1 MNYLYMVPVRKLK
14 MMKMKFVK
22 TFQVAAFAALFLLPA
37 LLQGWGF
44 WAHKTIT
51 RKAISVMPE
60 PVSGFFLAYADSLAE
75 KSIDP
80 DLWRRHDKKE
90 GNRHFIDIDEY
101 GAFPY
106 SELPRDYG
114 AAVAKFGE
122 ESVYKAGILPWRI
135 VEMMDSLSLA
145 MKTLDHE
152 HIMRY
157 ATALAHYVE
166 DIHMPLHTVTNYDG
180 QFSGNKGIHSRYERW
195 MLEAHKVQA
204 IDNIKPGEP
213 QAIPDV
219 LNTVF
224 EWVLESNI
232 WADNLLLAD
241 TRSKIAGKFYN
252 SRDDYDAAYY
262 DALHKNTTPFTGLQ
276 MSRAATAV
284 ASCWL
289 TAWVNAGKPDLTGMS
304 GEK

>member
-1 MNYLYMVPVRKLK
+1 
-14 MMKMKFVK
+14 MKIKFVK
-22 TFQVAAFAALFLLPA
+22 TFQVAAFAALFLLPDI
-37 LLQGWGF
+37 LQGWGF

-51 RKAISVMPE
+51 RKAISAMPE
-60 PVSGFFLAYADSLAE
+60 PVSGFFQTNADSLAE

-80 DLWRRHDKKE
+80 DLWRRHDQKE
-90 GNRHFIDIDEY
+90 SNRHFIDIDEY

-106 SELPRDYG
+106 NELPRDYD

-122 ESVYKAGILPWRI
+122 ERVLKAGIAPWRI
-135 VEMMDSLSLA
+135 MEMLDSLSHA
-145 MKTLDHE
+145 MKKLDQK
-152 HIMRY
+152 HIIRY

-195 MLEAHKVQA
+195 MLEAHKEQA
-204 IDNIKPGEP
+204 IERIKPGDP
-213 QAIPDV
+213 QVIPDV

-224 EWVLESNI
+224 EWVLDSNI

-241 TRSKIAGKFYN
+241 TRSKLSGKSYD
-252 SRDDYDAAYY
+252 SREDFDAAYY
-262 DALHKNTTPFTGLQ
+262 DALHKNTRPFTGMQ

-289 TAWVNAGKPDLTGMS
+289 
-304 GEK
+304 